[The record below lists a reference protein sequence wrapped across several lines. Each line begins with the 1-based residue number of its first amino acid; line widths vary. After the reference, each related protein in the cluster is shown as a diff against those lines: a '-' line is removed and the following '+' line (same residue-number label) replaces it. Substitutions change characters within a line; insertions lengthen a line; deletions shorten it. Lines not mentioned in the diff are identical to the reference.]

1 MATHARSVTLLLNT
15 RDQKMKSLHDI
26 LTKVG
31 GILGCEGCGRMA
43 LLQIDLVSDPE
54 PDLAK
59 LGVNSLQINE

>member
-1 MATHARSVTLLLNT
+1 MATRGRSVTLMLNT
-15 RDQKMKSLHDI
+15 HEQKMKSLHDI

-43 LLQIDLVSDPE
+43 LLHIDVVGDPQ

-59 LGVNSLQINE
+59 LGVNSMQINE

>member
-1 MATHARSVTLLLNT
+1 MATRARSVTLQLNI

-43 LLQIDLVSDPE
+43 LLRIDMVADPP

-59 LGVNSLQINE
+59 LGVNALQINE